1 MVTGTPNR
9 VYPIRG
15 HDVPS
20 HAGNVEIRKTPCLG
34 DRFHSTAAAGRNRRQ
49 AVVLRRVTTG
59 KQAVA
64 TLSVGWRLFS
74 RASIAFP
81 GIDWAIPASACVPAH
96 SV

>member
-9 VYPIRG
+9 VYPIRR

-34 DRFHSTAAAGRNRRQ
+34 DRFQSTAAAGRNPRQ
-49 AVVLRRVTTG
+49 AVVLQRVTTG

-64 TLSVGWRLFS
+64 TLSVGRRPFP
-74 RASIAFP
+74 RARIAFP
-81 GIDWAIPASACVPAH
+81 GIDCSIYASPCVPAH
-96 SV
+96 FV